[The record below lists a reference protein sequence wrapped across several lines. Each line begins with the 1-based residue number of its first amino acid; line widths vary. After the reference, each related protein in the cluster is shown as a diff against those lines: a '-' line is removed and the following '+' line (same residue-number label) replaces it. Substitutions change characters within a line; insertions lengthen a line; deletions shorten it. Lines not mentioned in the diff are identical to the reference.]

1 MTTVENIKKHF
12 ITIVMSILLLT
23 FTIILIVCAVKKDSC
38 GCKKET
44 YSKNGFF
51 MIPSWG
57 PTSYPTSNPTSYP
70 TSNNNNHYKLIK
82 NIKEKYESLCK
93 TCPSKRNGKPLIF
106 PGVGS

>member
-1 MTTVENIKKHF
+1 MNNGEYIKKHF
-12 ITIVMSILLLT
+12 ITIVMSILLLI

-57 PTSYPTSNPTSYP
+57 PTYPTSYTK
-70 TSNNNNHYKLIK
+70 SNNNNNNYKLIK
-82 NIKEKYESLCK
+82 NIKEKYESESLCK
-93 TCPSKRNGKPLIF
+93 TCPSKRNGKPLF
-106 PGVGS
+106 FEGVGS